1 MTTLDNST
9 QKMIV
14 TVTFELDEE
23 IFEGETDMYEVA
35 DDLKDHIEEGVT
47 HGIMHYCGG
56 TNFKMS
62 VKPKLT

>member
-47 HGIMHYCGG
+47 HGILNYCGG
-56 TNFKMS
+56 NNFKMS